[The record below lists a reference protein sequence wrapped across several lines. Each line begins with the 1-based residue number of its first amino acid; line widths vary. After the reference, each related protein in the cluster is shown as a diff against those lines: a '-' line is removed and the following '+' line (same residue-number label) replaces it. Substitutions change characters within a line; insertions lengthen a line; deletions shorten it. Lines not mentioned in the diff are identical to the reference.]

1 MSFLLPLLIL
11 NSSSS
16 EVFSVGIPTN
26 LPSTLKKNEVFQFV
40 KKVGENSGFNEF
52 WMPIIKAMTKTVS
65 KIKEVIKINKP
76 IFNEKYKVWVV
87 RMKLKSGWKAIWRK
101 DKNQSQKIYDHLITK
116 IVKVEEPKVEKSST
130 PTKTEVS
137 SKEKKSSVFD
147 SIDLKKDDPIQTKV
161 IVNKETNKVPIK
173 EVKK

>member
-87 RMKLKSGWKAIWRK
+87 RMKLKSG
-101 DKNQSQKIYDHLITK
+101 
-116 IVKVEEPKVEKSST
+116 
-130 PTKTEVS
+130 
-137 SKEKKSSVFD
+137 
-147 SIDLKKDDPIQTKV
+147 
-161 IVNKETNKVPIK
+161 
-173 EVKK
+173 

>member
-1 MSFLLPLLIL
+1 
-11 NSSSS
+11 
-16 EVFSVGIPTN
+16 
-26 LPSTLKKNEVFQFV
+26 
-40 KKVGENSGFNEF
+40 
-52 WMPIIKAMTKTVS
+52 MTKTVS

-101 DKNQSQKIYDHLITK
+101 DKNESQKIYDHLITK

-161 IVNKETNKVPIK
+161 IVNKETNKVPTK
-173 EVKK
+173 EMRK

>member
-1 MSFLLPLLIL
+1 MESINHINRPLQISTITACA
-11 NSSSS
+11 NAKN
-16 EVFSVGIPTN
+16 VVIN
-26 LPSTLKKNEVFQFV
+26 L
-40 KKVGENSGFNEF
+40 
-52 WMPIIKAMTKTVS
+52 
-65 KIKEVIKINKP
+65 
-76 IFNEKYKVWVV
+76 
-87 RMKLKSGWKAIWRK
+87 
-101 DKNQSQKIYDHLITK
+101 QKIYDHLITK